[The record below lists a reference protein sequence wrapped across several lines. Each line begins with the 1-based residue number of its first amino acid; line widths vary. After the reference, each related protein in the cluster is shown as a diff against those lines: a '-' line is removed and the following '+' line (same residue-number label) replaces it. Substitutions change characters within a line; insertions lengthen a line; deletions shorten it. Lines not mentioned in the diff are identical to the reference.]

1 MEVAMLIAQD
11 EEGWRNTYVQSAQ
24 ETKKGTVKGHPISV
38 AVYYS
43 VCSVNHSSPEL

>member
-11 EEGWRNTYVQSAQ
+11 EEGWRNAYVQSAQ

-38 AVYYS
+38 AVCLLFCVLS
-43 VCSVNHSSPEL
+43 QP

>member
-1 MEVAMLIAQD
+1 MDMEVAMLIAQD

-38 AVYYS
+38 S
-43 VCSVNHSSPEL
+43 VCRLFCVLSQP